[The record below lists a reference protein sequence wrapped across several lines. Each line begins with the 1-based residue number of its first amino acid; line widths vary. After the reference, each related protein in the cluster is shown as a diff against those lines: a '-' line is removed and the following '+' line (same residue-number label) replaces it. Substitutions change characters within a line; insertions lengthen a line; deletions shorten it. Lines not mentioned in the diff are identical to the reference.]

1 MSGETLSHTV
11 RITSPNGLHMRPAT
25 AFAELARLFQCSV
38 NVTREGTRVN
48 GKSPLDMML
57 LAAPEGSELV
67 IEAHGSDA
75 HEALQRLVELLVAL
89 DIVTESESSLPP
101 KG

>member
-1 MSGETLSHTV
+1 MVWTTYSPLTWRSESQDAMSGDTHSHTV

-25 AFAELARLFQCSV
+25 AFAELARLFQSAIH
-38 NVTREGTRVN
+38 VTREDTRVN

-67 IEAHGSDA
+67 IEAHGPDA
-75 HEALQRLVELLVAL
+75 HDALQRLVEL
-89 DIVTESESSLPP
+89 
-101 KG
+101 

>member
-1 MSGETLSHTV
+1 MSGETLWHTV

-25 AFAELARLFQCSV
+25 AFAELARLFQSTIHV
-38 NVTREGTRVN
+38 AREDTRVN

-67 IEAHGSDA
+67 IEVQGPDA
-75 HEALQRLVELLVAL
+75 PDAQQRLVELLVAL
-89 DIVTESESSLPP
+89 EIVAESESSLPP
-101 KG
+101 K